1 MRLSQGYLK
10 SKENFLPPVVKNIHF
25 AGAALVLNLRQLPA
39 KSGGADG

>member
-25 AGAALVLNLRQLPA
+25 AGAAYMQNVGWLQTELGE
-39 KSGGADG
+39 KDG